1 MGKLLVIRDCSVRS
15 VPAHLKHNKPSIER
29 PTYYACSWQV
39 QKIFAAVSPD
49 YSKNAARK
57 CYVISGYDARE
68 PAQETHQTGQ
78 KNAISG
84 VPTASTTSE
93 SGSPSRQ

>member
-29 PTYYACSWQV
+29 PTYYACSWQA

-49 YSKNAARK
+49 YSKARNILHPECGK
-57 CYVISGYDARE
+57 EALRYFGL
-68 PAQETHQTGQ
+68 
-78 KNAISG
+78 
-84 VPTASTTSE
+84 
-93 SGSPSRQ
+93 